1 MRLVVFSFVVCGLVA
16 AIPRPAFA
24 QDPVNPAPGI
34 GQSPFA
40 GLFGSSRDPLQQSLS
55 LLLSASG
62 GIDDNVDPRNNPN
75 NPTPGVSSGF
85 GQGSARLAYQLNRG
99 TVGAS
104 GVLGGSL
111 AHYTRLAGSRV
122 ARRHANGHVWWQIP
136 LTARTNISLSADGQY
151 QPFLLIGRF
160 PLLID
165 PEPHKVVFTKIGDA
179 LFEQFGQV
187 IDIGLGPTSAVI
199 DPGSPTE
206 SINHVRWV
214 TRAQLNHNLTR
225 RLSFSADYGYGGTDT
240 TFDDA
245 THRSQHVSG
254 TFVYSLT
261 RDLGLRVGYAEMY
274 HRSTLDGV
282 VTSHRTS
289 AIDAG
294 LQFHRALSL
303 TQSTTLSFG
312 TNTNAYSQ
320 NDRTRYRLN
329 GNVELSQQIT
339 RSWQASL
346 DVRRQGEYVPA
357 FGAPAFSDS
366 LRAGLNG
373 LVGTRL
379 QVQSGIGVRRGH
391 VGFNPTGTR
400 FESYFATAGLQAAL
414 SRYISAGAS
423 YGYYRYDFE
432 SGVTLPSG
440 VSSRVMRQS
449 VQGFVNVWV
458 PLLQQRRRS

>member
-1 MRLVVFSFVVCGLVA
+1 MRLVVLSFVVCGLA
-16 AIPRPAFA
+16 GGSAPPAFA
-24 QDPVNPAPGI
+24 QDPVNPGGGVAAGPL
-34 GQSPFA
+34 A

-55 LLLSASG
+55 LLLSASA

-99 TVGAS
+99 TMGAS
-104 GVLGGSL
+104 GVLGGSM
-111 AHYTRLAGSRV
+111 AHYTRLARSRV
-122 ARRHANGHVWWQIP
+122 GRRHADGNAWWQIP
-136 LTARTNISLSADGQY
+136 LTARTNIALSASGQY

-160 PLLID
+160 PQLID
-165 PEPHKVVFTKIGDA
+165 PEPHKMLFTKIGDA
-179 LFEQFGQV
+179 LFEEFGEV

-206 SINHVRWV
+206 NVNHVRWV
-214 TRAQLNHNLTR
+214 TRAQINHNLTR
-225 RLSFSADYGYGGTDT
+225 RLSISANYGYGGTDS

-254 TFVYSLT
+254 GFLYNLT
-261 RDLGLRVGYAEMY
+261 RDLGLRVGYAEIY

-282 VTSHRTS
+282 VTSHRTA

-312 TNTNAYSQ
+312 TNTNAYTQ
-320 NDRTRYRLN
+320 NNRTRYRLN
-329 GNVELSQQIT
+329 GNVDLSQRINQ
-339 RSWQASL
+339 SWHASL
-346 DVRRQGEYVPA
+346 DLRRQGEYVPA

-373 LVGTRL
+373 VIGTRL
-379 QVQSGIGVRRGH
+379 QVQTGLGVRRGH
-391 VGFNPTGTR
+391 VGFNPTGTQ
-400 FESYFATAGLQAAL
+400 FNAYFGTAGLQAAF
-414 SRYISAGAS
+414 SRYVSVGAS
-423 YGYYRYDFE
+423 YGYYRYEFD
-432 SGVTLPSG
+432 SGVSLPSG